1 MNPAWE
7 ALALTVGLFVAML
20 FCLEM
25 GYRIGLGAL
34 TRDRQAAHEGVGA
47 METATFALFG
57 LLLGFSFAGAT
68 ARLDVRRELIVRE
81 ANAIGTAYLRVDLLP
96 PSDQPPMR
104 DLFRRYLDARIA
116 MYARLP
122 NMEAANHELAR
133 AEGLQQ
139 EIWSHTIR
147 EVRTD
152 SAGNVA
158 KLLLPALNDMIDIT
172 TTRSIALR
180 TRLPTLIFTLLISL
194 ALMSGLLAGYSMAK
208 RRHRSWVHGLLYAS
222 FISITI
228 YTVLDLDHPRSG
240 LIRLDAADSA
250 IVKLRNSIS

>member
-1 MNPAWE
+1 
-7 ALALTVGLFVAML
+7 
-20 FCLEM
+20 
-25 GYRIGLGAL
+25 
-34 TRDRQAAHEGVGA
+34 
-47 METATFALFG
+47 
-57 LLLGFSFAGAT
+57 
-68 ARLDVRRELIVRE
+68 LDTRRELIVRE

-96 PSDQPPMR
+96 PTDQPKMR
-104 DLFRRYLDARIA
+104 DLFRRYLDARVA

-122 NMEAANHELAR
+122 NMAAAEQELAH
-133 AEGLQQ
+133 AEGVQQ
-139 EIWSHTIR
+139 EIWSHAIHAIR
-147 EVRTD
+147 GD

-158 KLLLPALNDMIDIT
+158 KLLLPALNDMIDVT

-180 TRLPTLIFTLLISL
+180 TRLPTLIFALLISL

-208 RRHRSWVHGLLYAS
+208 RRHRSWIHGLLFAS

-228 YTVLDLDHPRSG
+228 YTVLDLDNPRSG